1 MKKLIILLLF
11 ISSTLFSQNELEK
24 VSLQLHWK
32 YQFEFAGF
40 IAALEKGYYAEKG
53 LDVELKEYQFGQN
66 IIEDV
71 LNQKSNYGIYN
82 SNILLESI
90 NKKPLNLISS
100 YFKRSALVLIT
111 TPNIRYPK
119 DLLDKK
125 IMAAG
130 LEDFDLNFNYIF
142 SLQNIDTKK
151 LNLIPH
157 TFDVKDFADGKVD
170 AMTAFISDQPYKL
183 DKLGIKYNI
192 INPSDF
198 GVFNL
203 QLELFTSN
211 KETIENRDRTQRFKE
226 ASNKGWKYALDN
238 PDEIIEI
245 ILKKYNT
252 QNLTKDF
259 LENEAIF
266 TQRLIMPKMYEIGS
280 IDEMFLYRQID
291 VLTKENYS
299 IKEKQQLIENYMFYS
314 QEELDNI
321 KLELNYSILQKV
333 IPIILI
339 ILIGIFYRQNLL
351 SKYNKNLQN
360 EVKNKTNEYK
370 KQNEEL
376 TNSNQNFIALI
387 DTAIETIAIFD
398 NKYNLERINQ
408 AGLNMLDIKE
418 NYESLD
424 INLSSLLDEDDLKE
438 FERNLK
444 NAKNIP
450 YEIELKTLSG
460 KIFPALISGKRIIRN
475 AQYLTIVT
483 LIDLTQ
489 IKMRDKFIQEQSKLA
504 QMGEL
509 LNMIAHQWRQPL
521 TAISAST
528 EFLKLKAM
536 IGDVSSEEVTKA
548 MDEVFNYT
556 SHLSKTINDFR
567 DFYKNDKE
575 KKETCLEK
583 LVEKSLNIIED
594 SLTYKNIK
602 IIKELTCTESFKT
615 FENEVTQVILTILQN
630 AEEVLENNKTKDP
643 QITIKAFEDEDGFYS
658 LTIEDNGGGIKESI
672 LNKIFDPYFST
683 KEEKNGTGL
692 GLYFA
697 KRIIETNCDGLLMAS
712 NGDYGAVFTLKFK
725 KVD

>member
-1 MKKLIILLLF
+1 MKKLIIFLLF
-11 ISSTLFSQNELEK
+11 FTNILFSQSNLEK

-40 IAALEKGYYAEKG
+40 IAALEKGYYKQAG

-66 IIEDV
+66 IIEDI
-71 LNQKSNYGIYN
+71 LKNKSNYGIYN

-111 TPNIRYPK
+111 KPEIRYPK
-119 DLLDKK
+119 DLLGKK

-130 LEDFDLNFNYIF
+130 QEDFDLNFNYIF
-142 SLQNIDTKK
+142 SLQNINTKN

-157 TFDVKDFADGKVD
+157 TFNVQDFADNKVD

-183 DKLGIKYNI
+183 DKLGVKYNI

-198 GVFNL
+198 GIFNL
-203 QLELFTSN
+203 QLELFTSVH
-211 KETIENRDRTQRFKE
+211 ESIEYRERTQRFKE
-226 ASNKGWKYALDN
+226 ASNKGWEYALNN
-238 PDEIIEI
+238 PDEIIDI
-245 ILKKYNT
+245 ILKKYNS
-252 QNLTKDF
+252 QNLSKDF
-259 LENEAIF
+259 LENEALY
-266 TQRLIMPKMYEIGS
+266 TQRLIMPKMYDIGS

-291 VLTKENYS
+291 VLTKENYTL
-299 IKEKQQLIENYMFYS
+299 KQKQDLIENFIFYS

-321 KLELNYSILQKV
+321 KLELNYSILQKL
-333 IPIILI
+333 IPLSLI
-339 ILIGIFYRQNLL
+339 ILIAIFYRQKLL
-351 SKYNKNLQN
+351 SKYNEKLME
-360 EVKNKTNEYK
+360 EVKKKTNEYK
-370 KQNEEL
+370 EQNEEL
-376 TNSNQNFIALI
+376 KNSNKNFSALI

-398 NKYNLERINQ
+398 NKYNLVKINQ
-408 AGLNMLDIKE
+408 SGLNMLKIKE
-418 NYESLD
+418 DYKAQD
-424 INLSSLLDEDDLKE
+424 IHLTNFIDEIDLKE
-438 FERNLK
+438 FERNLNNSK
-444 NAKNIP
+444 YIP
-450 YEIELKTLSG
+450 YEIEIKNLANKN
-460 KIFPALISGKRIIRN
+460 FPALISGKKIIRN
-475 AQYLTIVT
+475 AQYFTIVT
-483 LIDLTQ
+483 FVDLTQ

-528 EFLKLKAM
+528 EYVKLKSM
-536 IGDVSSEEVTKA
+536 IGDLNPNEVAKA
-548 MDEVFNYT
+548 MDEVYTYT

-567 DFYKNDKE
+567 DFYKEDKE

-594 SLTYKNIK
+594 SLTYQNIK
-602 IIKELTCTESFKT
+602 INKELTCDETFKT

-630 AEEVLENNKTKDP
+630 AEEVLINNEIENP
-643 QITIKAFEDEDGFYS
+643 QINIKTYKDENDYLNLS
-658 LTIEDNGGGIKESI
+658 IEDNGGGIPKSV

-683 KEEKNGTGL
+683 KTEKNGTGL

-697 KRIIETNCDGLLMAS
+697 KRIIEINCDGILTAS
-712 NGDYGAVFTLKFK
+712 NNENGAVFTLKFK
-725 KVD
+725 K